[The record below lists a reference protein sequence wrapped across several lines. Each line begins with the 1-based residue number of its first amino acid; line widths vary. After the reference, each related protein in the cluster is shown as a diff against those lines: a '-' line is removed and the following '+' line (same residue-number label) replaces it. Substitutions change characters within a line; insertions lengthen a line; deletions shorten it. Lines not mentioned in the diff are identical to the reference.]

1 VTTLVLA
8 TIAVL
13 AAAVLVGVLWSL
25 VRTMRAEGAN
35 AILRRD
41 GVLATGTVVDN
52 TMTSTPQRRLL
63 FSPVV
68 EFRAQDGRVI
78 SAVARQSAAT
88 SWPRG
93 ANVDVAYDPQDPTH
107 FVLSGPPERGHLVAN
122 AVIGTVVVAI
132 MAGTMVL
139 TYQLWDQFRHDKGM
153 APQPASSQP
162 TGAGAGGPR

>member
-1 VTTLVLA
+1 MTTLVLA

-41 GVLATGTVVDN
+41 GVQATGTVVDN

-68 EFRAQDGRVI
+68 EFRAQDGRLI
-78 SAVARQSAAT
+78 SDVAQQSAAT

-93 ANVDVAYDPQDPTH
+93 ANVDVAYDPTDPTR
-107 FVLSGPPERGHLVAN
+107 FVLTGPPERGHLVAN
-122 AVIGTVVVAI
+122 ALVGAVVVVI
-132 MAGTMVL
+132 MTGTMVL
-139 TYQLWDQFRHDKGM
+139 TYQLWDQFRHDKGS
-153 APQPASSQP
+153 APEPASSQSAD
-162 TGAGAGGPR
+162 TGARDLP